1 MNDEFL
7 AWLLA
12 DVIMIT
18 TFWCGRLVCNMP
30 LFLSI
35 LFGVS
40 QVFPLGPGVWKV
52 HPVDGW
58 VAGQGEMG
66 SVYASGEPWMKLPVI

>member
-1 MNDEFL
+1 M
-7 AWLLA
+7 
-12 DVIMIT
+12 
-18 TFWCGRLVCNMP
+18 CNVP

-35 LFGVS
+35 LFRVS
-40 QVFPLGPGVWKV
+40 QVSPLGPGVWKV

-66 SVYASGEPWMKLPVI
+66 SVYASAEAWMKLPVI